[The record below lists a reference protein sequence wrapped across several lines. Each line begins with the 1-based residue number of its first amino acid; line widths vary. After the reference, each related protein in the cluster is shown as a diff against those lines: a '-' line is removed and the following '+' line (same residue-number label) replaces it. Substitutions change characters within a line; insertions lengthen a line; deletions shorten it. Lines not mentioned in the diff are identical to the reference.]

1 MPRWRLYKNLLFGFL
16 SENTYYDIFD
26 KTTIFITYLLSF
38 HKFILDFSTEKF
50 SILELNP
57 DINCQHFNKI
67 ESNDL
72 WILSVIFLII
82 PNNFF

>member
-16 SENTYYDIFD
+16 SENTSYDIFD

-38 HKFILDFSTEKF
+38 HKFILDFSIEKF

-57 DINCQHFNKI
+57 DLKI
-67 ESNDL
+67 VNISIKL
-72 WILSVIFLII
+72 RAMTYGCFQ
-82 PNNFF
+82 